1 MMNFALIRTGLL
13 MPKRLGY
20 FVLALTLTFLLWAD
34 TAQYAIAS
42 QEPLR
47 IGLTAVIVEDFLQL
61 NRHLLQYVGEKI
73 GMPVELV
80 LRKSYQE
87 MNDMLEKGEVDA
99 AFVCSVPY
107 ILGRDKFGLE
117 LLVVPQINGE
127 PLYYSYVVVPKDSE
141 AKRFEDLRGK
151 IYAFSDPLSNSGK
164 LVPTYFLAKMG
175 ETPETFF
182 KGYIYT
188 QSHYNSIEAVA
199 VGFVDG
205 ASVDSYV
212 WDLAD
217 STDPKFTKKTKIIE
231 KFIPFPFTP
240 FVIRKEI
247 DPVLK
252 ERIMGAFLNMH
263 SDAKGKEILNKLRI
277 DKFVKVPD
285 SFYNPVREMLN
296 IVKDSKTQEANKP
309 TRPKVGATKSP
320 KEK

>member
-1 MMNFALIRTGLL
+1 MIIFALIRTGQL
-13 MPKRLGY
+13 MPKRFG
-20 FVLALTLTFLLWAD
+20 FFIFALTLTFLLWAD
-34 TAQYAIAS
+34 IAQYAVAS

-61 NRHLLQYVGEKI
+61 NRQLLQYVGEKV
-73 GMPVELV
+73 GVPVELV

-87 MNDMLEKGEVDA
+87 MNDMLEKGEVDV
-99 AFVCSVPY
+99 AFVCSPPY

-151 IYAFSDPLSNSGK
+151 VYAFSDPLSNSGK

-182 KGYIYT
+182 KRYIYT

-217 STDPKFTKKTKIIE
+217 ATDPKFTKKTKIIE

-252 ERIMGAFLNMH
+252 ERIRGAFLNMH

-296 IVKDSKTQEANKP
+296 FVKDSKTQEAKKLA
-309 TRPKVGATKSP
+309 RPKVGETKIP
-320 KEK
+320 KER

>member
-1 MMNFALIRTGLL
+1 MGRSHAPAILL
-13 MPKRLGY
+13 
-20 FVLALTLTFLLWAD
+20 AFLLVIYSAMPVWGV
-34 TAQYAIAS
+34 
-42 QEPLR
+42 EKPFR

-61 NRHLLQYVGEKI
+61 NNQLLQYVGEKAGI
-73 GMPVELV
+73 PVELV

-87 MNDMLEKGEVDA
+87 MNDLLEKEEVDV
-99 AFVCSVPY
+99 AFVCSPPY
-107 ILGRDKFGLE
+107 IIGHDKFGLE

-151 IYAFSDPLSNSGK
+151 VYAFSDPLSNSGK

-175 ETPETFF
+175 ETPDSFF

-217 STDPKFTKKTKIIE
+217 ATNPKFTKKTKIIE

-247 DPVLK
+247 DPALK
-252 ERIMGAFLNMH
+252 ERIRGAFLNMH

-296 IVKDSKTQEANKP
+296 FVKDSKIQEAKKP
-309 TRPKVGATKSP
+309 ARPKAGETKIP
-320 KEK
+320 KER

>member
-1 MMNFALIRTGLL
+1 MIFALIRKGHLR
-13 MPKRLGY
+13 PKKFRCFMFAL
-20 FVLALTLTFLLWAD
+20 LTLTFLLCAD
-34 TAQYAIAS
+34 IAQYAVAS
-42 QEPLR
+42 DEPLR
-47 IGLTAVIVEDFLQL
+47 IGLTAVIVEDFLQV

-141 AKRFEDLRGK
+141 ARRFEDLRGK

-175 ETPETFF
+175 ETPDSFF

-217 STDPKFTKKTKIIE
+217 ATDPKFTKKTKIIE

-252 ERIMGAFLNMH
+252 ERIRGAFLGMH
-263 SDAKGKEILNKLRI
+263 SDVKGKEILNKLRI

-296 IVKDSKTQEANKP
+296 FVKDSKIQEAKKP
-309 TRPKVGATKSP
+309 ARPKVGATKSP
-320 KEK
+320 KER

>member
-1 MMNFALIRTGLL
+1 
-13 MPKRLGY
+13 MPKRFG
-20 FVLALTLTFLLWAD
+20 FFIFALTLTFLLWTD
-34 TAQYAIAS
+34 IAQYAVAS
-42 QEPLR
+42 QEPIR
-47 IGLTAVIVEDFLQL
+47 IGLTAVIVEDFLQV
-61 NRHLLQYVGEKI
+61 NRHLLNYVGEKI

-117 LLVVPQINGE
+117 LLAVPQINGE
-127 PLYYSYVVVPKDSE
+127 PLYYSYVVVPIDSE
-141 AKRFEDLRGK
+141 TKRFEDLRGK
-151 IYAFSDPLSNSGK
+151 VYAFSDPLSNSGK

-199 VGFVDG
+199 VGLVDG

-217 STDPKFTKKTKIIE
+217 ATDPKFTKKTKIIE

-247 DPVLK
+247 DPALK
-252 ERIMGAFLNMH
+252 ERIRGAFLNMH

-277 DKFVKVPD
+277 DKFVKAPD
-285 SFYNPVREMLN
+285 SFYSPVRKMMN
-296 IVKDSKTQEANKP
+296 FVKNSKIQEAKKP
-309 TRPKVGATKSP
+309 ARPKAG
-320 KEK
+320 

>member
-1 MMNFALIRTGLL
+1 MMSFALIRTGHL
-13 MPKRLGY
+13 MTKKLGC
-20 FVLALTLTFLLWAD
+20 FIFALILTFLLWTD
-34 TAQYAIAS
+34 IAQYAVAS

-47 IGLTAVIVEDFLQL
+47 IGLTAVIVEDFLQI

-87 MNDMLEKGEVDA
+87 MNDMLEKGEVDV

-107 ILGRDKFGLE
+107 ILGRDKFGVE

-127 PLYYSYVVVPKDSE
+127 PLYYSYVVVPKESE
-141 AKRFEDLRGK
+141 AKKFEDLKGK
-151 IYAFSDPLSNSGK
+151 VYAFSDPLSNSGK

-217 STDPKFTKKTKIIE
+217 ATDPKFTKKTKIIE

-252 ERIMGAFLNMH
+252 ERIRGAFLNMH

-285 SFYNPVREMLN
+285 SFYDPVREMLN
-296 IVKDSKTQEANKP
+296 IVKDSKIQEAKKP
-309 TRPKVGATKSP
+309 ARPKVSETKSP